1 MDNIEEC
8 TIPKCSAVPDLRSLS
23 VVVGMK
29 QLRKV
34 LLKGTARYVFLAQD
48 ADPAITEPIAQLCRE
63 LRVDYAWT
71 ETKQKLGEACG
82 IEVGAS
88 AAAVL
93 RECDSI
99 G

>member
-1 MDNIEEC
+1 MDNKKEC
-8 TIPKCSAVPDLRSLS
+8 TIPKCGGLPDLRSLD

-34 LLKGTARYVFLAQD
+34 LQKGSARYVFLAKD
-48 ADPAITEPIAQLCRE
+48 ADPAITEPIARMCRQLHVE
-63 LRVDYAWT
+63 FSWT
-71 ETKQKLGEACG
+71 DTKQVLGEACG

-93 RECDSI
+93 RE
-99 G
+99 

>member
-8 TIPKCSAVPDLRSLS
+8 TIPKCGNLPDLRSLS

-34 LLKGTARYVFLAQD
+34 LLKGGARYVFLAQD
-48 ADPAITEPIAQLCRE
+48 ADPAITEPIAQMCQE
-63 LRVDYAWT
+63 LHVDFAWT
-71 ETKQKLGEACG
+71 RTKQELGQACG